1 MLYNIVLVSAI
12 HQHGQSVL
20 WAESSISLK
29 KSSPQESPERNT
41 DLPVPWGEHP
51 KKKKKS
57 TWISHRYT
65 YISSLLNLPFT
76 SFPDSKLSQS
86 TRSEFPTSHSK
97 FTLTIYTYVSMFFNV
112 TLLIHPLSHSPTVST
127 NMFSLLSLHCCSTSM
142 FISTIYLH
150 FTYMCKYMTFVF
162 LFLTSVFIIGC
173 RFIDLIRTDSNM
185 LYICSITSL
194 SIHQS
199 MDI

>member
-1 MLYNIVLVSAI
+1 MDSQCCELRAP
-12 HQHGQSVL
+12 SVL
-20 WAESSISLK
+20 KSLPP
-29 KSSPQESPERNT
+29 KSHQKGTQTYQYLEGNT
-41 DLPVPWGEHP
+41 Q
-51 KKKKKS
+51 KKKKTKTS